1 MHTRLLGLAALIVA
15 VAANVGSADVVWT
28 GAADSDIQNDSNYD
42 FSGSGLSTIS
52 GIEGSNLL
60 DNVVFNNSGT
70 APELPNTG
78 AGQFN
83 YGSATFGL
91 TFDNV
96 VSTFAAGSNEG
107 WRGNTVSLINGAQT
121 TSFFY
126 VSSTVSI
133 DANSSVFL
141 LGGGNPVNLTT
152 VDMAPGAM
160 VTFTLEDVSEFNA
173 EHLGK
178 FTVNG
183 NPLVAGVN
191 ATVVSDGGTGTIVT
205 AIPEPGF
212 LAILGIA
219 GVGFVLRRRK

>member
-1 MHTRLLGLAALIVA
+1 MQTRLLGVAILIVA
-15 VAANVGSADVVWT
+15 IAANYGSADVVWT
-28 GAADSDIQNDSNYD
+28 GAFDSDIQNDSNYD

-60 DNVVFNNSGT
+60 DNLVFNNSGT
-70 APELPNTG
+70 APQLPNTG
-78 AGQFN
+78 GGQFN

-96 VSTFAAGSNEG
+96 VATFEAGSNEG
-107 WRGNTVSLINGAQT
+107 WRGNTVSLINGSQT

-133 DANSSVFL
+133 DATSSVVL
-141 LGGGNPVNLTT
+141 LGGGNPVNQST
-152 VDMAPGAM
+152 VDMAPGAV

-173 EHLGK
+173 EHIGK

-183 NPLVAGVN
+183 SALVAGVN
-191 ATVVSDGGTGTIVT
+191 AIVVSDGNTGSIVT

-212 LAILGIA
+212 LGLLGVA
-219 GVGFVLRRRK
+219 GIGFALRRCK